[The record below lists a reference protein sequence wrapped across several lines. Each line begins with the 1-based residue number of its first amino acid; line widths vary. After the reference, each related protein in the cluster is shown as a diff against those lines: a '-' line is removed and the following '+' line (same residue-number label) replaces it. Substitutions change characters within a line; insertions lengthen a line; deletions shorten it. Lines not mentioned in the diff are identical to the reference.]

1 MKTMPTPIETK
12 ENISSAIISFIGNS
26 CAIASSELLNTLGYR
41 STKTVQLP
49 DNTPETFLSVF
60 NQVGALNKDKAFV
73 DSWSSIEILF
83 QITGDEIQAA
93 LGQNTLFTAGL
104 VDNTNIN
111 SFLFFSVCL
120 KDKEYTRTQLA
131 SITREVNKL
140 FMMPVI
146 IFFTYDQKLSIG
158 IITRRLHKRDA
169 NKDVL
174 DKVTLIKDINLT
186 NPHRAHVEILFD
198 LSLPQLQ
205 RSFPLNNFADLQTAW
220 QKTLDVEELNKKF
233 YKEIAYWYFW
243 ATQNVKFP
251 VGDNH
256 GSEENRNA
264 VNVIRLITRIIFV
277 WFLKEKQLIP
287 EDLFKEEKLCQILKY
302 DDPNQSTYYKAIMQN
317 LFFATLNQEMNK
329 PGKEPLRKFRITYN
343 QPGSRNGNRLVTNLY
358 RYERYFK
365 DPLAALKL
373 FESIPFLNGGLF
385 ECLDKEIEVD
395 GQNKVLRIDGF
406 SDENG
411 NVLRVPDDLFFGKE
425 RDVDLN
431 PIFNTTNKRY
441 PAQGL
446 FHILESYKFTVE
458 ENTPINEEVALDPE
472 LLGKVFE
479 NLLAAFNPET
489 STTARK
495 ATGSYY
501 TPRPIVDYM
510 VDESLI
516 AYLKNYLMSQGV
528 PEKPVDNVL
537 VETQPNLLGEN
548 QPSLPAQSSLDERV
562 RDLVSYTDSN
572 HSFSDAESV
581 LLVKAID
588 ELNVLDPACG
598 SGAFPMGILH
608 KLVYILGKLDPENQ
622 IWQNIQLD
630 KAVKETEEA
639 YRIGDREERHQR
651 IQDIEEAFDNNTSDY
666 GRKLYLIESCLYG
679 VDIQP
684 IAVQIAKLRFFI
696 SLIVDQKV
704 NPEKENLGIRPL
716 PNLETKFVAA
726 NSLIGLDKPL
736 QLSLQATEL
745 SEKESELA
753 QIRHKLFSARTSETK
768 RKYRSLDKQKRGE
781 IRDLLVQSGWSNAT
795 ASVLAAW
802 DPYDQNTS
810 SQFFDPEWMLGIRRG
825 FDIVIGNP
833 PYIQLQNNGG
843 ELANLYE
850 DQKYK
855 TFSRMGDIYCLFYE
869 RGFNLLKPNGHLCYI
884 TSNKWMRAGY
894 GEKLR
899 KFFSEETNPLILIDF
914 AGIYIFESVTVDNT
928 ILLFNRSKNQ
938 KSCLTMT
945 IGSDFQD
952 LLDLSAYVAHHASY
966 SSKFISNQSW
976 VITSSIE
983 DQIRNKIEFKGTP
996 LVNWDISICYGIKTG
1011 YNEAFIING
1020 LIKDEL
1026 IHEDP
1031 KSEELI
1037 KPILRGRDIKRYK
1050 AEFADLWLIS
1060 TFPALNLDIN
1070 DYPAIKRYL
1079 ASFGDKLQQVG
1090 EDYIDE
1096 YGYWAKTRKKTGNK
1110 WFETQ
1115 DQIAYYLDFEKE
1127 KIVWA
1132 ELARTGNS
1140 FILDSK
1146 KFYSLAGT
1154 FILTLFNGDE
1164 EQFSYKYLVS
1174 MLNHPTTL
1182 LFLEYVYSKLDVT
1195 GWQWKKEP
1203 FEKIPIPRASQGDQN
1218 IIINVYDEYIK
1229 APHNQKLNLLSK
1241 LDKIIFDYFGFTN
1254 EEIKFTFEKLKVFSD
1269 EQEYFNNYILS

>member
-1 MKTMPTPIETK
+1 MPTAIETK
-12 ENISSAIISFIGNS
+12 ENISSAINSFNGNS
-26 CAIASSELLNTLGYR
+26 CANASSELLNTLGYR

-49 DNTPETFLSVF
+49 DNSPETFLSEF
-60 NQVGALNKDKAFV
+60 NRVGALNKDKALV
-73 DSWSSIEILF
+73 DSWFSIEILF

-131 SITREVNKL
+131 SISREVNKL

-174 DKVTLIKDINLT
+174 DKVTLIKDINVT

-233 YKEIAYWYFW
+233 YREIAYWYFW

-287 EDLFKEEKLCQILKY
+287 EDLFKEEKLRQILKY
-302 DDPNQSTYYKAIMQN
+302 DDPNHSTYYKAILQN

-329 PGKEPLRKFRITYN
+329 PGKEALRKFRITYN

-358 RYERYFK
+358 RYERYFRN
-365 DPLAALKL
+365 PSAALKL

-411 NVLRVPDDLFFGKE
+411 NVLSVPDDLFFGKE

-431 PIFNTTNKRY
+431 PIFNTTNKKY

-446 FHILESYKFTVE
+446 IHILESYKFTVE

-537 VETQPNLLGEN
+537 VETQPNLMGQN
-548 QPSLPAQSSLDERV
+548 QPSLPAKPSLDEHV

-639 YRIGDREERHQR
+639 YRIGDREERQQR
-651 IQDIEEAFDNNTSDY
+651 IQDIEETFDNNTSDY

-726 NSLIGLDKPL
+726 NSLIGLDKPIQPTL
-736 QLSLQATEL
+736 QQTEL
-745 SEKESELA
+745 VQALDKRESELA

-768 RKYRSLDKQKRGE
+768 RKYRSFDKQKRGE
-781 IRDLLVQSGWSNAT
+781 IRALLVQSGWSNVT
-795 ASVLAAW
+795 ASALAAW
-802 DPYDQNTS
+802 DPYDQNAS
-810 SQFFDPEWMLGIRRG
+810 APFFDPEWMMGNRG
-825 FDIVIGNP
+825 DFDIVIGNP
-833 PYIQLQNNGG
+833 PYIDYRDIDKITKKSLPKFDCHSLSKNANIYVYFIELGLSLLSQSGSLIYINPYQYLSADSGFGLRKTIYNG
-843 ELANLYE
+843 
-850 DQKYK
+850 
-855 TFSRMGDIYCLFYE
+855 FSFDTIIDVSNIPIFTSSTYTCINRF
-869 RGFNLLKPNGHLCYI
+869 
-884 TSNKWMRAGY
+884 SNKILPNKVINYVKCNSLDDLLSEGIIIPQNGDLGSKYRIALSGDDSLISKISNAG
-894 GEKLR
+894 
-899 KFFSEETNPLILIDF
+899 NPLISYCDIFCGTSKSGFGKSIITDDQLKKMSIAEQKKYHPIVQTSNIQRFFLTDVIKFVPDDIYSVRVQRKFLQEKIFFGRMTKLIRCAFTETPYYGGKVNILVDF
-914 AGIYIFESVTVDNT
+914 KIHPLYILGLLNSYLINYWYVSIFESKHLSGGYLGFDIPSISEIPIVKTSKSNENHLISLVTQLMNVYENRFQIDKPLQYSEVLLLKKINSLVYKIYKLSDN
-928 ILLFNRSKNQ
+928 Q
-938 KSCLTMT
+938 
-945 IGSDFQD
+945 
-952 LLDLSAYVAHHASY
+952 
-966 SSKFISNQSW
+966 
-976 VITSSIE
+976 
-983 DQIRNKIEFKGTP
+983 
-996 LVNWDISICYGIKTG
+996 ISIIENY
-1011 YNEAFIING
+1011 F
-1020 LIKDEL
+1020 
-1026 IHEDP
+1026 
-1031 KSEELI
+1031 
-1037 KPILRGRDIKRYK
+1037 
-1050 AEFADLWLIS
+1050 
-1060 TFPALNLDIN
+1060 
-1070 DYPAIKRYL
+1070 
-1079 ASFGDKLQQVG
+1079 
-1090 EDYIDE
+1090 
-1096 YGYWAKTRKKTGNK
+1096 
-1110 WFETQ
+1110 
-1115 DQIAYYLDFEKE
+1115 
-1127 KIVWA
+1127 
-1132 ELARTGNS
+1132 
-1140 FILDSK
+1140 
-1146 KFYSLAGT
+1146 
-1154 FILTLFNGDE
+1154 
-1164 EQFSYKYLVS
+1164 
-1174 MLNHPTTL
+1174 
-1182 LFLEYVYSKLDVT
+1182 
-1195 GWQWKKEP
+1195 
-1203 FEKIPIPRASQGDQN
+1203 
-1218 IIINVYDEYIK
+1218 
-1229 APHNQKLNLLSK
+1229 
-1241 LDKIIFDYFGFTN
+1241 LDK
-1254 EEIKFTFEKLKVFSD
+1254 S
-1269 EQEYFNNYILS
+1269 

>member
-1 MKTMPTPIETK
+1 MPTAIETK
-12 ENISSAIISFIGNS
+12 ENISSAINSFNGNS
-26 CAIASSELLNTLGYR
+26 CANASSELLNTLGYR

-49 DNTPETFLSVF
+49 DRSSDTFLGEF
-60 NQVGALNKDKAFV
+60 NQVGAINKDKALV

-83 QITGDEIQAA
+83 QITGDEIKAA

-174 DKVTLIKDINLT
+174 DKVTLIKDINVT

-287 EDLFKEEKLCQILKY
+287 EDLFKEEKLRQILKH
-302 DDPNQSTYYKAIMQN
+302 DDPNHSTYYKAILQN

-329 PGKEPLRKFRITYN
+329 PGKEPLRKFRVTYN

-385 ECLDKEIEVD
+385 ECLDKEIEED

-411 NVLRVPDDLFFGKE
+411 NVLSVPDDLFFGDE

-431 PIFNTTNKRY
+431 PIFNTTNKKY

-446 FHILESYKFTVE
+446 IHILESYKFTVE

-479 NLLAAFNPET
+479 NLLAAYNPET

-528 PEKPVDNVL
+528 PEKPEVNVL
-537 VETQPNLLGEN
+537 VETQPNLMGEN
-548 QPSLPAQSSLDERV
+548 QPALPAQPSLDERI
-562 RDLVSYTDSN
+562 RDLVSYTDSK
-572 HSFSDAESV
+572 HSFSRAESV

-608 KLVYILGKLDPENQ
+608 KLVYVLGKLDPDNQ

-639 YRIGDREERHQR
+639 YRIGDKEERHQR

-726 NSLIGLDKPL
+726 NSLISLEKPIQPTLLQTELVEALDKR
-736 QLSLQATEL
+736 
-745 SEKESELA
+745 ESELS

-768 RKYRSLDKQKRGE
+768 RKYRSLDKQKRQE
-781 IRDLLVQSGWSNAT
+781 IRTLLVQSGWNSVTAT
-795 ASVLAAW
+795 ALAAW
-802 DPYDQNTS
+802 DPYDQNASAT
-810 SQFFDPEWMLGIRRG
+810 FFDPEWMMGIRKG

-833 PYIQLQNNGG
+833 PYISA
-843 ELANLYE
+843 LASKKL
-850 DQKYK
+850 
-855 TFSRMGDIYCLFYE
+855 FPGDIRDEFKSIYKSAQGAYDLYIIFFELGLKLLNPSGSLVFISPSKYLSANYATAFRRLLGRFKIKKIADFSNSKVFE
-869 RGFNLLKPNGHLCYI
+869 NAGVSTIISIINRDINRDQIVTEKFKSLNLQDPIILLNPRKSLTEFPENLWGHLLNENYVLLSKI
-884 TSNKWMRAGY
+884 FNDSEVLSHYAQVNGSSTANEADLFAAFVDAEYREGSKMMVNTGNISKYVSLWGKKQYSNKGQKSLTPYLNINMINRRRAIMY
-894 GEKLR
+894 SEPKLIIS
-899 KFFSEETNPLILIDF
+899 KL
-914 AGIYIFESVTVDNT
+914 
-928 ILLFNRSKNQ
+928 SKNLNCMLDYGGDYASTNTTFVFHP
-938 KSCLTMT
+938 KNEITLYTLAAILNSTLMDF
-945 IGSDFQD
+945 IYWSLFSGLNMLGSFQYQ
-952 LLDLSAYVAHHASY
+952 AP
-966 SSKFISNQSW
+966 
-976 VITSSIE
+976 
-983 DQIRNKIEFKGTP
+983 QIR
-996 LVNWDISICYGIKTG
+996 
-1011 YNEAFIING
+1011 
-1020 LIKDEL
+1020 
-1026 IHEDP
+1026 
-1031 KSEELI
+1031 
-1037 KPILRGRDIKRYK
+1037 
-1050 AEFADLWLIS
+1050 
-1060 TFPALNLDIN
+1060 
-1070 DYPAIKRYL
+1070 
-1079 ASFGDKLQQVG
+1079 
-1090 EDYIDE
+1090 
-1096 YGYWAKTRKKTGNK
+1096 
-1110 WFETQ
+1110 
-1115 DQIAYYLDFEKE
+1115 
-1127 KIVWA
+1127 
-1132 ELARTGNS
+1132 
-1140 FILDSK
+1140 
-1146 KFYSLAGT
+1146 
-1154 FILTLFNGDE
+1154 
-1164 EQFSYKYLVS
+1164 
-1174 MLNHPTTL
+1174 L
-1182 LFLEYVYSKLDVT
+1182 L
-1195 GWQWKKEP
+1195 
-1203 FEKIPIPRASQGDQN
+1203 PIPREPIRNSIQ
-1218 IIINVYDEYIK
+1218 
-1229 APHNQKLNLLSK
+1229 
-1241 LDKIIFDYFGFTN
+1241 
-1254 EEIKFTFEKLKVFSD
+1254 EEIKKLIHSLFDLNDMSA
-1269 EQEYFNNYILS
+1269 FNSTLVKIDQIVYSIYNLNNSELMHVERFVKGF